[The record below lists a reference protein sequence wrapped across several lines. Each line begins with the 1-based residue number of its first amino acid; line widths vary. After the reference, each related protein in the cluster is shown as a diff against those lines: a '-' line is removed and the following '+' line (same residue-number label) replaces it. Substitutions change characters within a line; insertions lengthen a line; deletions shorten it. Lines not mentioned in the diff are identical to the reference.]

1 MSEDHDTTCH
11 QVFGI
16 MYKASSVATH
26 QAHSDVIRLDLQRVP
41 RAGSPILVSPIFS
54 LPEEPTKSF
63 SSQQSPVRS
72 PFSLSF
78 LSFLFVFP
86 PLPFLFIYQTNTTN
100 TPGHRLILLRLRRW
114 ALGHAQ
120 RNLPQA
126 VVHLLSL
133 RSQRRLELA
142 RRVLVLAD
150 E

>member
-78 LSFLFVFP
+78 LSFLPCLF
-86 PLPFLFIYQTNTTN
+86 FLYIKPTQPT
-100 TPGHRLILLRLRRW
+100 LLDTD
-114 ALGHAQ
+114 
-120 RNLPQA
+120 
-126 VVHLLSL
+126 SFF
-133 RSQRRLELA
+133 
-142 RRVLVLAD
+142 
-150 E
+150 